1 MVSERNTGPKSKEKE
16 MEQSKQAPATWR
28 HCATDAEPGGCCD
41 VEGLTKRRSCWRWF
55 WRV

>member
-1 MVSERNTGPKSKEKE
+1 